1 MRKCAYLRC
10 CYWFRVCFSYEKEI
24 CIQSK
29 HDCCAVKERKKVFLP
44 PIFSPS
50 HLYYL
55 HLSALPCWPL
65 LLSQLRL
72 HLHSAAMLYFFLH
85 CITHHTFELADQNN
99 GRVGMPQ
106 IISLTPISPP
116 PQPLSSSSS
125 IWFRQKNAPQRVRDM
140 MANVAI
146 ATNSRVMMTIS
157 RCWRRAEREKERKKG
172 HAIGPTNC
180 PIYFQDK
187 FVISS
192 VSMFSYT
199 SACCPIPFS
208 PSPAL
213 RAFLSPRLDATLSLI
228 RNCWHHPC
236 CC

>member
-29 HDCCAVKERKKVFLP
+29 HDCCAVKERKKCFYLQFFP
-44 PIFSPS
+44 PRIYITCIWV
-50 HLYYL
+50 LCRAG
-55 HLSALPCWPL
+55 LSCSLSCDFTSTRL
-65 LLSQLRL
+65 LC
-72 HLHSAAMLYFFLH
+72 YTFFLH

-106 IISLTPISPP
+106 IISLTPISPPPP

-157 RCWRRAEREKERKKG
+157 RCWRRASERKKERPC
-172 HAIGPTNC
+172 HRSN
-180 PIYFQDK
+180 K
-187 FVISS
+187 
-192 VSMFSYT
+192 
-199 SACCPIPFS
+199 
-208 PSPAL
+208 
-213 RAFLSPRLDATLSLI
+213 LSDILS
-228 RNCWHHPC
+228 R
-236 CC
+236 